1 MVGRQNERERA
12 SPSIRNFCGGLKS
25 STEMS
30 PTEKGG
36 QSRTDD
42 GQNFLPELESVEW
55 SEEGSACGKTDR
67 FVKVELVRW
76 EKGESCPLMM
86 GLGLSRN
93 CASWVSLAV
102 EIYTGRGGKSPRLS
116 GMEEAQEM
124 DESTRLTDKDED
136 GVPFH
141 D

>member
-1 MVGRQNERERA
+1 MKMLGRQNESERA

-55 SEEGSACGKTDR
+55 SEEGSECGKTDR
-67 FVKVELVRW
+67 FVKVELVGW
-76 EKGESCPLMM
+76 KKGESCPLSHD
-86 GLGLSRN
+86 GTRTESELCQLGQ
-93 CASWVSLAV
+93 
-102 EIYTGRGGKSPRLS
+102 S
-116 GMEEAQEM
+116 GC
-124 DESTRLTDKDED
+124 
-136 GVPFH
+136 
-141 D
+141 